1 MNPLWALVIV
11 LAATMVAVAAMLGVR
26 RGAPDGSYFA
36 DGDRA
41 AGVFG
46 VLATGFAVLL
56 GLVVV
61 LAFTSYDGSRSGAET
76 EAAIVGQQYEVAQL
90 MAPAGGR
97 RLAAQ
102 LVCYARSVVF
112 QEWPQM
118 ERGRQPEGLNR
129 WGAELFRTL
138 RGIDPKTPAEQAA
151 YGKWLDQ
158 RLDREAARSD
168 RIHGAAG
175 VIPTPLW
182 IILFLTAA
190 IIAAFMLLFADSGE
204 RAFVQASL
212 MGTVVVVMTSTLLLI
227 VTLDNP
233 YKSGLGQLQPT
244 AMTRTLR
251 LLDQE
256 RDIAGD
262 TTPPPCNTAGI
273 ARA

>member
-1 MNPLWALVIV
+1 VNLFVALAIV
-11 LAATMVAVAAMLGVR
+11 LGSTGIAVAAMLIVR
-26 RGAPDGSYFA
+26 RTAPDGSYFA

-61 LAFTSYDGSRSGAET
+61 LAFTSYDASRSGAED
-76 EAAIVGQQYEVAQL
+76 EATIVGQQYEVAQL
-90 MAPAGGR
+90 MAPPGGR
-97 RLAAQ
+97 RLAAE
-102 LVCYARSVVF
+102 LVCYARSVVY
-112 QEWPQM
+112 QEWPRM
-118 ERGRQPEGLNR
+118 ERGHQPDGLNP

-138 RGIDPKTPAEQAA
+138 RGIAPQTASEQAA

-158 RLDREAARSD
+158 RLDRESARSA

-175 VIPTPLW
+175 VIPASLW
-182 IILFLTAA
+182 IILFLTAGV
-190 IIAAFMLLFADSGE
+190 IAAFMLLFADSGE

-212 MGTVVVVMTSTLLLI
+212 IGTVVLVMSSTLLLI
-227 VTLDNP
+227 FMLDNP
-233 YKSGLGQLQPT
+233 YAKGLGQLQPT
-244 AMTRTLR
+244 AMQRTLR

-256 RDIAGD
+256 RSIVADP
-262 TTPPPCNTAGI
+262 TPPPCNAAGI

>member
-1 MNPLWALVIV
+1 
-11 LAATMVAVAAMLGVR
+11 MLIVR
-26 RGAPDGSYFA
+26 RTAPDGSYFA

-61 LAFTSYDGSRSGAET
+61 LAFTSYDASRSGAED
-76 EAAIVGQQYEVAQL
+76 EATIVGQQYEVAQL
-90 MAPAGGR
+90 MAPPGGR
-97 RLAAQ
+97 RLAAE
-102 LVCYARSVVF
+102 LVCYARSVVY

-118 ERGRQPEGLNR
+118 ESGHQPDGLNP

-138 RGIDPKTPAEQAA
+138 RGIAPQTASEQAA

-158 RLDREAARSD
+158 RLDRESARSA

-175 VIPTPLW
+175 VIPASLW

-190 IIAAFMLLFADSGE
+190 VIAAFMLLFADSGE

-212 MGTVVVVMTSTLLLI
+212 IGTVVLVMSSTLLLI
-227 VTLDNP
+227 FMLDNP
-233 YKSGLGQLQPT
+233 YAKGLGQLQPT
-244 AMTRTLR
+244 AMQRTLR

-256 RDIAGD
+256 RSIVADP
-262 TTPPPCNTAGI
+262 TPPPCNAAGI